1 MSVFEG
7 GKVLAAGMSVQRQRF
22 ETIVTNLANAHTTRT
37 PEGGPY
43 RKRNVVLESVS
54 EAPSFDNVFQQEI
67 NKPLSTV
74 RVSEIAVDNTPP
86 LRRYDPSHPDA
97 GPDGY
102 VALPNVDPAA
112 EMVDLLAT
120 TRSFQAM
127 VAGMGAL
134 RDIVA
139 RSIELGK

>member
-7 GKVLAAGMSVQRQRF
+7 GKVLAAGMTAQRQRF

-54 EAPSFDNVFQQEI
+54 ESASFDKVFQQEI

-97 GPDGY
+97 DPDGY
-102 VALPNVDPAA
+102 VSLPNVDPAA

-134 RDIVA
+134 RDIVT
-139 RSIELGK
+139 RSLELGK

>member
-1 MSVFEG
+1 MSLFEG
-7 GKVLAAGMSVQRQRF
+7 GKVLAAGLTAQRQRF
-22 ETIVTNLANAHTTRT
+22 EAIVTNLANAHTTRT

-43 RKRNVVLESVS
+43 RRRSVVLEAVPQQQSFGSVY
-54 EAPSFDNVFQQEI
+54 QQEI

-74 RVSEIAVDNTPP
+74 RVSEVMVDNGPP
-86 LRRYDPSHPDA
+86 MRRYDPSHPDA

-120 TRSFQAM
+120 TRSFQAL
-127 VAGMGAL
+127 VAGMSAL
-134 RDIVA
+134 RDMVT
-139 RSIELGK
+139 RSLELGK

>member
-1 MSVFEG
+1 MSIFEG
-7 GKVLAAGMSVQRQRF
+7 SKVLAAGLTAQRQRF

-43 RKRNVVLESVS
+43 RKRNVVLEAVN
-54 EAPSFDNVFQQEI
+54 EPASFDNVFKQEM

-74 RVSEIAVDNTPP
+74 RVSDIVIDNNPP
-86 LRRYDPSHPDA
+86 LMRYDPSHPDA

-112 EMVDLLAT
+112 EMVDLMVT

-127 VAGMGAL
+127 VAAMSAL

-139 RSIELGK
+139 RSLELGK

>member
-1 MSVFEG
+1 MSIFEG
-7 GKVLAAGMSVQRQRF
+7 GKVLAAGLTAQRQRF

-43 RKRNVVLESVS
+43 RRRNVVLEAVN
-54 EAPSFDNVFQQEI
+54 EPASFDNVFKQEM

-74 RVSEIAVDNTPP
+74 RVSGVIVDNSPP

-97 GPDGY
+97 GADGY

-139 RSIELGK
+139 RSLELGK